1 MDTSHR
7 RALRSGDIVHDEQ
20 GNPLRLEGELGSGGQ
35 GTVWSVENIKVAV
48 KVLRGARDGRSAAT
62 LQGRLRAVSR
72 LDLSGIPI
80 ARPYAM
86 LGDHTGYVMELL
98 ADMTGMGLLVRP
110 PEDVATWYQGTG
122 GLRRRLR
129 LLATTAQALSRL
141 HGRAIAYGDVSPS
154 NVLVSDSGL
163 HDQVWLIDPDNL
175 TLVTGASG
183 HLIGTPGYEAPEVAA
198 RRAGISTLTD
208 AFAFAVLAF
217 HVLVLA
223 HPFKGNLVRANA
235 DLEPD
240 AFSGKLP
247 WIDDLNDDRNRAT
260 DGLPRPVV
268 LTPGLTRLFRRAF
281 EDGLHE
287 PAARPPMAEWCEK
300 LDAASLATIPCT
312 GCSGTYY
319 ATEGRCPWC
328 GTARPRVARC
338 DIHAAAPP
346 PPDDPDF
353 PLRLE
358 TGRLAGIVVTAEE
371 PVVIRAR
378 NGLVSLDVGPGR
390 EAAAPDEALAE
401 LTWDGG
407 IQVIVRRVG
416 RHPVWLADP
425 EGERGRQLRA
435 GEWLDLPQS
444 RAGRWTIRFGPSDQV
459 HRFARFLVAQG
470 AG

>member
-1 MDTSHR
+1 MDGHHR
-7 RALRSGDIVHDEQ
+7 RTLRSGDIVHDEH
-20 GNPLRLEGELGSGGQ
+20 GNPLRLDMELGTGGQ
-35 GTVWSVENIKVAV
+35 GTVWSVESTKVAV
-48 KVLRGARDGRSAAT
+48 KVVRGTRDSGSAAA
-62 LQGRLRAVSR
+62 LQARLRAVSR

-86 LGDHTGYVMELL
+86 LRDHTGYVMELL
-98 ADMTGMGLLVRP
+98 ADMTGMSSLVRP
-110 PEDVATWYQGTG
+110 AQDLAMWYQDTG

-175 TLVTGASG
+175 TLVTGTSG
-183 HLIGTPGYEAPEVAA
+183 YVIGTPGYEAPEVAA
-198 RRAGISTLTD
+198 RRSGISTLTD

-223 HPFKGNLVRANA
+223 HPFKGDLVLA
-235 DLEPD
+235 DAEREPD
-240 AFSGKLP
+240 AFAGKLP
-247 WIDDLNDDRNRAT
+247 WIDDLNDDRNRT
-260 DGLPRPVV
+260 TGGFPRPVV

-300 LDAASLATIPCT
+300 LDAAALATIPCT
-312 GCSGTYY
+312 GCPGTYY
-319 ATEGRCPWC
+319 APQGRCPWC
-328 GTARPRVARC
+328 GTARPRLARC
-338 DIHAAAPP
+338 DIHASAPP
-346 PPDDPDF
+346 PTGDPDF
-353 PLRLE
+353 QSRLE
-358 TGRLAGIVVTAEE
+358 TDRLVGIVVTAGE

-378 NGLVSLDVGPGR
+378 NGLVSLDPGPGR
-390 EAAAPDEALAE
+390 EATAPEEPLAE
-401 LTWDGG
+401 LAWDGV
-407 IQVIVRRVG
+407 QVRVRRTG

-425 EGERGRQLRA
+425 DGERGRQLRA
-435 GEWLDLPQS
+435 GEWMDLPQS
-444 RAGRWTIRFGPSDQV
+444 RAGRWTVRFGPPGQV

-470 AG
+470 VA